1 MKDIFLNT
9 VNRRVEIFKGLL
21 GVLLICSWKRIYDFG
36 YMRFCSAYS
45 VDNIEYIMRITAT
58 ISLLLIISYGVSVFR
73 TFLKKNSESLL
84 LLGRTNYE
92 IGVLFFL
99 KHYEITFVSGYIY
112 SMLAK
117 YYEVSV
123 VKGIFIGMLNTCII
137 GVLII
142 FCGFIINYKIV
153 QKIVYMLIGVM
164 GFLCICGKLNYN
176 SIYGIMMSDQA
187 EIFIKGFY
195 MGNVAIKIPIF
206 ILFCLITY
214 KMINIHGMI
223 IESDRGMLN
232 RSNLCGDFFH
242 KKIFA
247 TRKNYFWIYRDADF
261 VIWKVFST
269 VIYAVLCI
277 QSKDIITMILSG
289 YIICVVTSSY
299 FLNIYLF
306 ERKQG
311 ILYYMS
317 NYTFAD
323 LLRTNM
329 GADIAIIGDNIFV
342 ILLLAGICN
351 KLCIVVL
358 PVMFVMVIFIVL
370 FINVAFYGKYPR
382 KLFLLDYIVII
393 IKMNIPI
400 LNLWIMF
407 RNYTVGKENW
417 SKYMYG
423 K

>member
-9 VNRRVEIFKGLL
+9 VYRRGEILKGLL
-21 GVLLICSWKRIYDFG
+21 GVILICSWKCIYDFV

-45 VDNIEYIMRITAT
+45 VGNVEYIMRITGT
-58 ISLLLIISYGVSVFR
+58 ISLLFIISYGVSVFR
-73 TFLKKNSESLL
+73 AFLKKNSESLL

-99 KHYEITFVSGYIY
+99 KHYEIAFVSGYIY

-123 VKGIFIGMLNTCII
+123 VKGIFIGVLNTCII

-153 QKIVYMLIGVM
+153 QKIAYMLIGVM

-176 SIYGIMMSDQA
+176 SIYGIIMSDQA

-195 MGNVAIKIPIF
+195 MKNVIIKMPIF
-206 ILFCLITY
+206 ILLCLITY

-223 IESDRGMLN
+223 IELDRGMLN
-232 RSNLCGDFFH
+232 RNNLCGDFFH

-269 VIYAVLCI
+269 VIYAVLCT
-277 QSKDIITMILSG
+277 QSKDIITIILSG

-306 ERKQG
+306 EQKQG

-317 NYTFAD
+317 NCTFAN
-323 LLRTNM
+323 LLKINM
-329 GADIAIIGDNIFV
+329 GAGIAIMGDNIFV
-342 ILLLAGICN
+342 ILLLSGILN
-351 KLCIVVL
+351 KMCIAVLPFMIVLVTFVVL
-358 PVMFVMVIFIVL
+358 FT
-370 FINVAFYGKYPR
+370 NVAFYGKYPR
-382 KLFLLDYIVII
+382 KLSLIDYFMSMV
-393 IKMNIPI
+393 KMNIPI
-400 LNLWIMF
+400 LNLWILF
-407 RNYTVGKENW
+407 RNYTEGKENW